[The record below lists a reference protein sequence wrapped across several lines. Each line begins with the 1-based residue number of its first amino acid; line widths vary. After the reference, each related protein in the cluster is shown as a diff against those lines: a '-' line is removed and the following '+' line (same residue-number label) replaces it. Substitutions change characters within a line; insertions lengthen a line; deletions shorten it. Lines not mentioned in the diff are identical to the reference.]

1 MEEHTIDEIY
11 DLLSVVAS
19 AIKSQSDLIATQST
33 LLQALSTDVESRVLR
48 AEHEA
53 LMIRVSRLE
62 AAIA

>member
-1 MEEHTIDEIY
+1 MADHTIDEVY
-11 DLLSVVAS
+11 DLLSVVTG
-19 AIKSQSDLIATQST
+19 AIKAQSDL
-33 LLQALSTDVESRVLR
+33 LKALSTDVETRVLR

>member
-1 MEEHTIDEIY
+1 MEDHTIDEVY
-11 DLLSVVAS
+11 DLLSVVAG
-19 AIKSQSDLIATQST
+19 AIKAQSDL
-33 LLQALSTDVESRVLR
+33 LKALSTGVETRVLR

>member
-1 MEEHTIDEIY
+1 MADHTIDEVY
-11 DLLSVVAS
+11 DLLFVVAG
-19 AIKSQSDLIATQST
+19 AIKAQSDL
-33 LLQALSTDVESRVLR
+33 LKALSTDVETRVLR

>member
-1 MEEHTIDEIY
+1 MEEHTINEVY

-19 AIKSQSDLIATQST
+19 AIKAQSDSLKT
-33 LLQALSTDVESRVLR
+33 LVTDVESRVLR